1 MGGCGS
7 SVAADEP
14 AAQHAK
20 APDKRLTEEI
30 NSKLRAWVKEDP
42 NAGNSGPD
50 GDVEFDEET
59 KQDKVDLT
67 NSNRTAAYLGRGYS
81 TTLVKTD
88 PLQKGRYSFSVF
100 VDLSRIRSWMQIGV
114 VTTDRKEKGC
124 PQVFDGTPH
133 PFREGELA
141 LRSDGALLTG
151 KKETSDAPDMNRH
164 DRAYDTGDIISVQ
177 IDMESRKIEWFRN
190 NASVKTAEL
199 LDDQPV
205 YPCVSLDNPKEQVTL
220 LASYGSA

>member
-7 SVAADEP
+7 TVSADQP

-20 APDKRLTEEI
+20 APDKRLTEDI
-30 NSKLRAWVKEDP
+30 NNKLRAWVKEA
-42 NAGNSGPD
+42 AGNTGPD
-50 GDVEFDEET
+50 GDVEFDEDT
-59 KQDKVDLT
+59 KQDKVDLS
-67 NSNRTAAYLGRGYS
+67 NGNRTAAYMGKGYS
-81 TTLVKTD
+81 TTLLKTTA
-88 PLQKGRYSFSVF
+88 LEKGRFAFSVF

-151 KKETSDAPDMNRH
+151 KKETSDGPDMNRAE
-164 DRAYDTGDIISVQ
+164 RAYDTGDIISVQ
-177 IDMESRKIEWFRN
+177 IDLDARKIEWFKN
-190 NASVKTAEL
+190 NESVKTSDL
-199 LDDQPV
+199 LDEQPV

-220 LASYGSA
+220 LASFACA

>member
-7 SVAADEP
+7 TAAHDEP

-30 NSKLRAWVKEDP
+30 NSKLRTWVKEVPAD
-42 NAGNSGPD
+42 GDSRPD
-50 GDVEFDEET
+50 GEVEFDEES
-59 KQDKVDLT
+59 KQDKVELT
-67 NSNRTAAYLGRGYS
+67 NDNRTAAYMGKGYS
-81 TTLVKTD
+81 TTLLKTTS
-88 PLQKGRYSFSVF
+88 LQKGRFAFSVF

-114 VTTDRKEKGC
+114 VTTGRKEKGC

-151 KKETSDAPDMNRH
+151 KKETSDGPDMNRT

-177 IDMESRKIEWFRN
+177 LDLDARKIEWFKN
-190 NASVKTAEL
+190 NTSVKSADL